1 MAIFKPHNHHPRSLA
16 RIPLFSSGLVTVQP
30 SSLFD
35 SLSKTNATKH
45 SQTRQKISPVL
56 LKVVPFDQ
64 RDDMATVA
72 WLSDK

>member
-45 SQTRQKISPVL
+45 SQICDLRSSL
-56 LKVVPFDQ
+56 LQSDL
-64 RDDMATVA
+64 DDMVTVA